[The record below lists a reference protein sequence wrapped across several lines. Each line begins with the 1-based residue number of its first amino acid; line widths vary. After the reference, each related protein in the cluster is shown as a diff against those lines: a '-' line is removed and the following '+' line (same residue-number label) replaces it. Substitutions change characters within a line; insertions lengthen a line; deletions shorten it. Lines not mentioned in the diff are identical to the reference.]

1 MSAAPSVPAPSSAPA
16 LSHALDRATLGL
28 ALIAVAYHFLTV
40 WAVPHG
46 ATRHYTV
53 HLGLVMTIA
62 ILSAASAALVGRARV
77 PRLKLASLALALT
90 AVVPCTIY
98 LYVEDGR
105 LETTQPWLTTTDMVV
120 AGVLVAVVLVVT
132 YFVWGWDFTLWCAVC
147 IPYFFWG
154 QYLPGV
160 LWHVEMTPTVV
171 LSYLAGMGA
180 PRGVFWGIP
189 LSAETIFLL
198 LVYGGA
204 LQGCRVI
211 EMFIE
216 VGRAA
221 GNLMRG
227 GIAYS
232 AIVASSLIA
241 MVTGEAIS
249 NVALAGT
256 MTIPAMK
263 SRGFTPEQAAAIEAT
278 ASSGSQITPPIMSV
292 AAFLMA
298 VILNVSYVEILQRAV
313 IPALLYFIGISFGV
327 YAIILSSPRI
337 RYSREIVDVRFILW
351 VFPSF
356 IISITVLMVLL
367 FQRYSAGY
375 AACWAT
381 LSLWALSFLRTR
393 EFRPGLPMMIRGLG
407 RGAVVASQLAVA
419 LTAIGIMVQTFLTT
433 GLGIA
438 LGRLMTDLSRGQ
450 LWLALLIGSVLAI
463 LIGTALPTPPAY
475 VLCAVVVVPAL
486 INLGALPM
494 AAHFFA
500 LYWAA
505 FSTLTPP
512 VAMAVMAAARIA
524 GARHNAAAWEAM
536 KLNVVVFFLPFTYVY
551 APDILAFPRIT
562 LATLEITGIVLLAG
576 LTTSAAL
583 YGQLWFPLTRAER
596 WLLAVGPVSLF
607 ANLATGHAWF
617 LIPPL
622 AVLAGVITRHKL
634 RPRPL
639 AITASERA
647 SQPE

>member
-1 MSAAPSVPAPSSAPA
+1 MISVSRAISPRAREWQQR
-16 LSHALDRATLGL
+16 LDRVTLGV
-28 ALIAVAYHFLTV
+28 AVVTVAYHFLTV
-40 WAVPHG
+40 WVVPHG
-46 ATRHYTV
+46 ATRHYVV

-62 ILSAASAALVGRARV
+62 ILSTATPMLTEWSRWVRFKLGSLAVALVV
-77 PRLKLASLALALT
+77 ILAS
-90 AVVPCTIY
+90 TIY

-105 LETTQPWLTTTDMVV
+105 LETTQPWLTPTDM
-120 AGVLVAVVLVVT
+120 LVGWLLIAVVLWVT
-132 YFVWGWDFTLWCAVC
+132 YFIWQLNFTLWCAAC

-160 LWHVEMTPTVV
+160 LWHVEMAPTVV

-198 LVYGGA
+198 LVFGGA
-204 LQGCRVI
+204 LQGSRVI

-216 VGRAA
+216 IGRAA

-263 SRGFTPEQAAAIEAT
+263 SRGFSPEQAAAIEAT

-337 RYSREIVDVRFILW
+337 TYSREVVNTRFIGW
-351 VFPSF
+351 VLPSF
-356 IISITVLMVLL
+356 LISIGVLMWLL
-367 FQRYSAGY
+367 FQRYSVGY
-375 AACWAT
+375 AAFWAT
-381 LSLWALSFLRTR
+381 ISLWALCFLRAR
-393 EFRPGLPMMIRGLG
+393 EFRPDLSSIIQGLRK
-407 RGAVVASQLAVA
+407 GAVVASQLAVA
-419 LTAIGIMVQTFLTT
+419 LAAIGIMVQTFLTT

-438 LGRLMTDLSRGQ
+438 LGRLMTDLSYGQ

-475 VLCAVVVVPAL
+475 VLCAIVVVPAL
-486 INLGALPM
+486 INLGSQPM
-494 AAHFFA
+494 PAHFFA

-512 VAMAVMAAARIA
+512 VAMAVMAAAKIA
-524 GARHNAAAWEAM
+524 GANHNRAAWEAM
-536 KLNVVVFFLPFTYVY
+536 KLNAVVFFLPFAYVY
-551 APDILAFPRIT
+551 APDILSFPKIT
-562 LATLEITGIVLLAG
+562 LATIEITGIALLAG
-576 LTTSAAL
+576 LTASAAL
-583 YGQLWFPLTRAER
+583 YGYLWFPLTRLER
-596 WLLAVGPVSLF
+596 WLLAVGPASLF
-607 ANLATGHAWF
+607 AYLATGRAAL

-622 AVLAGVITRHKL
+622 AVLAGAITRHKL
-634 RPRPL
+634 HPKPL
-639 AITASERA
+639 AVAA
-647 SQPE
+647 PESVGQAE